1 MSTAAT
7 NMLAAR
13 RRDEALLTWVLLVR
27 IIKRARRSV
36 GPTVETAGLSEG
48 AFDLLVDIGEHP
60 GTTQQACAQ
69 RVAVTKGNV
78 TQHLVRLER
87 RGLVRRARA
96 GRCNDLRLTESG
108 ELLLASV
115 LAAHDE
121 AMHALLG
128 VLSAADQRHLR
139 AILRRLD
146 RGLREKERGRDP
158 ADRVPREGPRAP
170 S

>member
-1 MSTAAT
+1 MSAAT
-7 NMLAAR
+7 NTLAAR

-27 IIKRARRSV
+27 IIKRARR
-36 GPTVETAGLSEG
+36 
-48 AFDLLVDIGEHP
+48 
-60 GTTQQACAQ
+60 GTTQQACAE

-96 GRCNDLRLTESG
+96 GRRNDLRLTESG

-128 VLSAADQRHLR
+128 VLSAADRRHLR

-158 ADRVPREGPRAP
+158 ADRVAREGPRAP